1 MKVEYPEFTGRYKVG
16 VTEFI
21 VDTGREETLKL
32 HEGGVRKLSC
42 RMYYPSTAE
51 GIEGK
56 ERSEYM
62 SRQLCKA
69 YKVDYDKKMAE
80 GENRIDCY
88 VDAAPVS
95 DEKFPLIIF
104 SHGYGSFRDS
114 NTYMCGEIC
123 SQGYVVVIIGH
134 PYETM
139 ALNYADGTCVD
150 IDKKAMETAKP
161 IIPALISSI
170 KLVSAKGTDEEIND
184 KFKDFEHKYYSGLG
198 KRVDAWCID
207 TDDVCDYVKA
217 TYSDR
222 IDSDAGVGLTGHSMG
237 GAVAHMLLR
246 KSDKYSCA
254 INIDGGLFGE
264 YRDFPLR
271 KPFMNIN
278 CNMNK
283 TTTTAAY
290 LDPKGPVYSAIF
302 KDMRHLGFTDLMFFF
317 PVKSQVGK
325 LPADILHR
333 NLCGLHIRFFDK
345 YIKGKDVEIKA
356 DDPDSVN
363 ITKKG

>member
-1 MKVEYPEFTGRYKVG
+1 MKVEYPGFTGRYKVG

-69 YKVDYDKKMAE
+69 YKIDYDKKMAE

-88 VDAAPVS
+88 KDAVPVP

-123 SQGYVVVIIGH
+123 SQGYVIVVIGH

-170 KLVSAKGTDEEIND
+170 KLISAKGTDEEIDD

-198 KRVDAWCID
+198 KRVDAWCSD
-207 TDDVCDYVKA
+207 TDSVCDYVKA
-217 TYSDR
+217 EYSDR
-222 IDSDAGVGLTGHSMG
+222 IDTDAGVGLTGHSMG
-237 GAVAHMLLR
+237 GAVTHKILR
-246 KSDKYSCA
+246 TSDKYACG

-264 YRDFPLR
+264 YEGMDIR

-283 TTTTAAY
+283 TTTTGAY
-290 LDPKGPVYSAIF
+290 LDPKAPVYSAIF
-302 KDMRHLGFTDLMFFF
+302 KDMRHLGFTDLIFFF

-325 LPADILHR
+325 LPAKSLHD
-333 NLCGLHIRFFDK
+333 NLTKLHIAFFDK
-345 YIKGKDVEIKA
+345 YIKGMDIDLDKCHNEDVTF
-356 DDPDSVN
+356 
-363 ITKKG
+363 TKKG

>member
-69 YKVDYDKKMAE
+69 YKIDYDKKMAE

-88 VDAAPVS
+88 KDAVPAPG
-95 DEKFPLIIF
+95 EKFPLIIF

-123 SQGYVVVIIGH
+123 SQGYVVVVIGH

-150 IDKKAMETAKP
+150 IDKKAMESAKP
-161 IIPALISSI
+161 VIPAIFSSLKLI
-170 KLVSAKGTDEEIND
+170 KAKGTDEEIYAQ
-184 KFKDFEHKYYSGLG
+184 FKDFEKKYFSGLS
-198 KRVDAWCID
+198 KRVDEWCID
-207 TDDVCDYVKA
+207 TDNVCDYVK
-217 TYSDR
+217 TEYSDR
-222 IDSDAGVGLTGHSMG
+222 IDTDAGVGLTGHSMG
-237 GAVAHMLLR
+237 GAVTHKILR
-246 KSDKYSCA
+246 TSDKYACG

-264 YRDFPLR
+264 YEGMDIR

-278 CNMNK
+278 CENNK
-283 TTTTAAY
+283 TTTTGAY
-290 LDPKGPVYSAIF
+290 VNCKVPVFSAIF
-302 KDMRHLGFTDLMFFF
+302 KDMRHLGFSDLIFFF

-325 LPADILHR
+325 LPAKSLHD
-333 NLCGLHIRFFDK
+333 NLTKLHTAFFDR
-345 YIKGKDVEIKA
+345 YIKGMDIDLDKCHNVDVTF
-356 DDPDSVN
+356 
-363 ITKKG
+363 TKKG

>member
-32 HEGGVRKLSC
+32 HEGEARKLSC
-42 RMYYPSTAE
+42 RMYYPTTEE

-56 ERSEYM
+56 EKSEYM
-62 SRQLCKA
+62 SRQLCAA
-69 YKVDYDKKMAE
+69 YKIDYDKKMAE

-88 VDAAPVS
+88 VDAEPVQG
-95 DEKFPLIIF
+95 EKFPLIIF

-123 SQGYVVVIIGH
+123 SQGYVVVVIGH

-170 KLVSAKGTDEEIND
+170 KLISAKGTDEEIND
-184 KFKDFEHKYYSGLG
+184 KFKDFEHKYYSGLA

-207 TDDVCDYVKA
+207 TDDVGDYVKA

-222 IDSDAGVGLTGHSMG
+222 IDTDAGVGLTGHSMG

-264 YRDFPLR
+264 YEGMDIR

-283 TTTTAAY
+283 TTTTGAY

-302 KDMRHLGFTDLMFFF
+302 KDMRHLGFTDLIFFF

-325 LPADILHR
+325 LPAKSLHD
-333 NLCGLHIRFFDK
+333 NLTKLHIAFFDK
-345 YIKGKDVEIKA
+345 YIKGVDIDLDKCHNEDVTF
-356 DDPDSVN
+356 
-363 ITKKG
+363 TKKG